1 MPLFMDFH
9 IISDVTIDEVKSAH
23 VADKAVQEKY
33 NVKYHQFWVNE
44 EAGTVFCLME
54 GPDMESCEA
63 THREAHGNVA
73 CKIVEVEPGFYS
85 LFMGQ
90 EHQVDHGLVRHQD
103 GKVDLGYRFVLVV
116 DIRGNTTIT
125 HSINYKKLKLP
136 EKPKKL
142 ALREIHKFKG
152 KEVKLLTDD
161 SIVAVFMDS
170 EEVIACAIGLHN
182 AFVKKSNNKDK
193 SEWDVAFKMGICGG
207 QPLTRNEGFFEK
219 VIELGHRLSLIAENG
234 KIIISPMLGK
244 LSNVN
249 ELSDRHPFIKIISPS
264 EEKFLNILFD
274 ITENKLGDNNF
285 NVESLSRDI
294 GVSRPQLYRKIISIT
309 GRSPNSFI
317 RDLKMQK
324 ALSLIREKQYN
335 ISEIAL
341 EVGFQNPSYF
351 SKCFQETYG
360 ITPSKVT
367 A

>member
-9 IISDVTIDEVKSAH
+9 IISDVTIDEVKRAH

-90 EHQVDHGLVRHQD
+90 EHQVDHGLVRDQD

-116 DIRGNTTIT
+116 DIRGNTLIT
-125 HSINYKKLKLP
+125 DSTNYRALELP
-136 EKPKKL
+136 ERPKKL
-142 ALREIHKFKG
+142 TLKKIYKFKG
-152 KEVKLLTDD
+152 KEIKLLNDD

-170 EEVIACAIGLHN
+170 SDVLACAVELHN
-182 AFVKKSNNKDK
+182 EFLRKSENNNGT
-193 SEWDVAFKMGICGG
+193 EWDVSFKMGISGG
-207 QPLTRNEGFFEK
+207 QPLTENNGFFEN
-219 VIELGHRLSLIAENG
+219 VIKAGRRLSLIAGNRE
-234 KIIISPMLGK
+234 ILISNLVRK
-244 LSNVN
+244 LSDFQAIWGSNRPVRVI
-249 ELSDRHPFIKIISPS
+249 DPT
-264 EEKFLNILFD
+264 EEQFLDILFD

-294 GVSRPQLYRKIISIT
+294 GVSRPQLYRKITSIT

-317 RDLKMQK
+317 RDMKMQK

-335 ISEIAL
+335 ISEVAL

-351 SKCFQETYG
+351 SKCFQKTYG